1 MTEYKRCVRALIS
14 ELQKTLSYI
23 ELGELEKAKTAI
35 RKAAALTQS
44 LNLLMKMLLDDLH
57 ES

>member
-1 MTEYKRCVRALIS
+1 MTEYKRCVHALIS